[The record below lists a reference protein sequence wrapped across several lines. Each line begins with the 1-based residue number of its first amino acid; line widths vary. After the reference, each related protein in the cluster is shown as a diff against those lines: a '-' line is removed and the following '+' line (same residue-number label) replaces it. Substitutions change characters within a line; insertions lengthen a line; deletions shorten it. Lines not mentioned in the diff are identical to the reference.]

1 MVQRIGIEV
10 RARRDAVEEVHNAG
24 ESENA
29 KATST
34 AKMTKAKKLRV
45 DAFQRVPKPLR
56 TTRSIPGG
64 RGGAGEVG
72 GALAAERLAGSGDE
86 DAERVTWAKSVRPR
100 HQDRFHTSHGCYQG
114 EELEG
119 GGLTGAGDE
128 EGPLRPQRPKLEF
141 PPLRSK
147 PPEIELGL
155 GTTEARGWSQ
165 SRDRR
170 LGAAGIPPSPWSS
183 KLGNGGRGD
192 AGRLGALRGSGCKRG
207 LRGA

>member
-1 MVQRIGIEV
+1 MALTG
-10 RARRDAVEEVHNAG
+10 AEEVHNAG

-29 KATST
+29 TATST

-100 HQDRFHTSHGCYQG
+100 HQDRFHTSHGCYQR

-119 GGLTGAGDE
+119 GGLTVAGDE
-128 EGPLRPQRPKLEF
+128 ERRFRP
-141 PPLRSK
+141 RSG
-147 PPEIELGL
+147 EI
-155 GTTEARGWSQ
+155 Q
-165 SRDRR
+165 
-170 LGAAGIPPSPWSS
+170 IQPSP
-183 KLGNGGRGD
+183 GGV
-192 AGRLGALRGSGCKRG
+192 K
-207 LRGA
+207 